1 MPNDVDIIE
10 PRTSVLPFLEC
21 IGNNVWR
28 NYTMFITLLGMI
40 GYTLLSGFIV
50 NLLTRNGNDLLKLV
64 GIIILS
70 LVAPFHTAYKMILF
84 GFLLQS
90 LGYDRS
96 DIVNMSMLR
105 RRYGYVFNVV
115 GTLCTLLGIAY
126 GIYALIFH

>member
-1 MPNDVDIIE
+1 
-10 PRTSVLPFLEC
+10 
-21 IGNNVWR
+21 
-28 NYTMFITLLGMI
+28 MFITLLGMI

-70 LVAPFHTAYKMILF
+70 LVAPLHTAYKMILL

-90 LGYDRS
+90 LGYDRG

-105 RRYGYVFNVV
+105 RRYGYAFNVV